1 MTSRSPNAFHDRR
14 ISRVAS
20 RWLAFI
26 AMIVPLAAQTPP
38 AGRGGAQQTPA
49 PAPPAQNA
57 PAPATPAIN
66 PQQMSNDQVLK
77 AIDDLEWRLK
87 IIDVADFD
95 KIAYTSLPPRRNP
108 NPTAPG
114 AGNPLIV
121 YGYTF
126 IPKKLDRTKKQPLLV
141 LIHGGVHSN
150 FTSESAHIVRELLEQ
165 GYTIISTDYRGSTG
179 YGQGYYREIDYGGR
193 EVDDVYIGMQWMLEH
208 YSFLDSKRVGIVG
221 WSHGGLITL
230 MNIFQHPQSFAV
242 AYAGVPVSDL
252 VARLGYQTEAYR
264 ALYSAP
270 YHIGKTV
277 REDIGEYRRRSPVN
291 YVQNLETP
299 LLVHTNTNDEDVNV
313 LEVEHLIE
321 ALKAA
326 GKKFEYKI
334 YQNAPGGHSFN
345 RLDTKPA
352 RDSRREVYAFL
363 AQHLHPANPPK

>member
-87 IIDVADFD
+87 ISDVADFD

-150 FTSESAHIVRELLEQ
+150 FTSESAHIVREMIEQ
-165 GYTIISTDYRGSTG
+165 GYTIVSTDYRGSTG
-179 YGQGYYREIDYGGR
+179 YGQGFYQQIDYGGR
-193 EVDDVYIGMQWMLEH
+193 EVDDVYAGMQWMLEH
-208 YSFLDSKRVGIVG
+208 YSFLDPKRVGIVG

-230 MNIFQHPQSFAV
+230 MNIFQHPESFAV

-252 VARLGYQTEAYR
+252 VLRLGYQTDAYR
-264 ALYSAP
+264 AQYSAP

-277 REDIGEYRRRSPVN
+277 REDIKEYERRSPIT
-291 YVQNLETP
+291 YVSKLQTP
-299 LLVHTNTNDEDVNV
+299 LLIHTNTNDEDVNV
-313 LEVEHLIE
+313 LEVEHLIA
-321 ALKAA
+321 ALKAE
-326 GKKFEYKI
+326 GKKFDYKI
-334 YQNAPGGHSFN
+334 YQDAPGGHVFN
-345 RLDTKPA
+345 RLDTKLA
-352 RDSRREVYAFL
+352 RESRQEIYQFL
-363 AQHLHPANPPK
+363 AKYLLK